1 MGIEWRRMMSIQ
13 QWSWLMINVRGNRER
28 NSLLVSV
35 GMGWRRFKYNKRV
48 RWCFWNRLLSTC
60 CREQSKAFT
69 WVSNS
74 TQTGTLSVCMAET
87 TSQIRLRVEV
97 VSRKDD
103 EEEESYQKHNYKV
116 DTSFRLLY
124 MKSGRFSSLEI
135 LTGWIYYLQMNCEF
149 YCRRLDQSWH

>member
-1 MGIEWRRMMSIQ
+1 MFLKSTSIYV
-13 QWSWLMINVRGNRER
+13 LPRAV
-28 NSLLVSV
+28 
-35 GMGWRRFKYNKRV
+35 
-48 RWCFWNRLLSTC
+48 
-60 CREQSKAFT
+60 QSKAFT

-116 DTSFRLLY
+116 DTSFRL
-124 MKSGRFSSLEI
+124 
-135 LTGWIYYLQMNCEF
+135 Q
-149 YCRRLDQSWH
+149 